1 MKRWQGWTE
10 KWKINE
16 KKGRNIC
23 ELKKER
29 QQKDRKKDMK
39 CGMVGG
45 KWINKQKYSFFFF
58 LFIFKFHYSFP
69 FSFVFSFFHPHTFCS
84 FFLVQLPL
92 FFHFFF
98 PFLSFS
104 LCYYFSVLLF
114 FLSLSHIITSLL
126 FIHISISILSFTFFL
141 SLFHSSIHLKIIK
154 STPKTCK

>member
-45 KWINKQKYSFFFF
+45 K
-58 LFIFKFHYSFP
+58 
-69 FSFVFSFFHPHTFCS
+69 
-84 FFLVQLPL
+84 
-92 FFHFFF
+92 
-98 PFLSFS
+98 
-104 LCYYFSVLLF
+104 
-114 FLSLSHIITSLL
+114 
-126 FIHISISILSFTFFL
+126 
-141 SLFHSSIHLKIIK
+141 
-154 STPKTCK
+154 